1 MIKKIDIIH
10 YRKLINLNL
19 TFSKNINA
27 ISGTNGTCKTSLLH
41 IFGNSMQVPTKN
53 NAWILDG
60 KCLPIINAVNSVVNP
75 KIESLTRGDQKY
87 NDPAHGVQGIL
98 FTVDYF

>member
-41 IFGNSMQVPTKN
+41 IFGNSMQAPTKN

-60 KCLPIINAVNSVVNP
+60 KCLPIINAVNS
-75 KIESLTRGDQKY
+75 GDSNIIQAL
-87 NDPAHGVQGIL
+87 NNCCCS
-98 FTVDYF
+98 T